1 MDAAR
6 YVSLVRRWWWLPMLG
21 AVMAVAVY
29 SVASRLRDRAPD
41 APVYRATAT
50 LVVSLR
56 EGEYAPAEGDL
67 PWDLDR
73 LMSTYAQILRSEP
86 VAERAALELG
96 EPDLSDAVRRA
107 VVVSIPEHSQLLEVT
122 VVGSSPERAERL
134 AGAMVWAFAAIRD
147 ARDVPGVATVLDRSA
162 AQRVASDETPM
173 LLAAMIAALAGAA
186 GAATLVFAFEYLSG
200 AVRDARDAEAAT
212 GLRVLASLP
221 AGAVGAAVMQDASA
235 KGQAIAE
242 RYRMLRTAFAIETQD
257 EPARI
262 VLVTAPSARCG
273 ASTVAANFA
282 LAAAQAGRRVAL
294 VDADLRTP
302 SLHAM
307 FGVAPETGLV
317 EALRG
322 DLALDT
328 EAMPAIPGIA
338 LIPAGEIADQP
349 SELLDSAR
357 FDRLLVELRERF
369 DLIVLDS
376 PPALAVT
383 DASILASKSDAAI
396 VVVRADRTARGDAA
410 DCVET
415 LRRAGPRVL
424 GLVLTDD
431 PYAGRARPFGRRMRD
446 ASRIEANAE
455 AR

>member
-6 YVSLVRRWWWLPMLG
+6 YVSLVRRWWWLPLLG
-21 AVMAVAVY
+21 AVMAVAAY
-29 SVASRLRDRAPD
+29 GVASRLRERAPD

-56 EGEYAPAEGDL
+56 DGEYAPAEGDL

-73 LMSTYAQILRSEP
+73 LMSTYAQILRSES

-96 EPDLSDAVRRA
+96 EPELSDAVRRA
-107 VVVSIPEHSQLLEVT
+107 VAVSIPEYSQLLEVT
-122 VVGSSPERAERL
+122 VASSSPERAERL
-134 AGAMVWAFAAIRD
+134 VGAMVWAFAAVRD
-147 ARDVPGVATVLDRSA
+147 ARDVPGVATMLDRSA

-173 LLAAMIAALAGAA
+173 LLAALIVALAGAA
-186 GAATLVFAFEYLSG
+186 GAATLVLAFECLSG
-200 AVRDARDAEAAT
+200 ALRDARDAEAAT
-212 GLRVLASLP
+212 GLRVLASTP
-221 AGAVGAAVMQDASA
+221 TGARGAAVMQDASA

-242 RYRMLRTAFAIETQD
+242 RYRMLRTAFGIATQD
-257 EPARI
+257 EPAQV
-262 VLVTAPSARCG
+262 VLVTAPSAACG

-294 VDADLRTP
+294 VDANLRAP
-302 SLHAM
+302 SLHHM
-307 FGVAPETGLV
+307 FAVAPETGLV
-317 EALRG
+317 EALSD

-328 EAMPAIPGIA
+328 AAMPSLPGIA
-338 LIPAGEIADQP
+338 LIPAGGSAAQP

-357 FDRLLVELRERF
+357 FDRLLAELRKRF

-383 DASILASKSDAAI
+383 DAAVLASKADAAI
-396 VVVRADRTARGDAA
+396 VVVRADRTARRDAA
-410 DCVET
+410 DCVEM
-415 LRRAGPRVL
+415 LCRAGSRVL

-431 PYAGRARPFGRRMRD
+431 PYAHHARAFGRRMRS
-446 ASRIEANAE
+446 ASRIEPNA
-455 AR
+455 RVR